1 MTHAW
6 HQSIDIHEKLAQ
18 QLIESQDH
26 LTVNTIH
33 LLDEGWD
40 NLVYLVNNSIIFR
53 FPRREFGVMCMENE
67 IMLLP
72 YIASQVEF
80 PISTPKWIG
89 HPTATYPYPFSG
101 YQMLAGQAVSD
112 SGSELIN
119 NSAFAVTLASWLR
132 ALHAIPIQE
141 QHIGM
146 FKGDQGWRYDVNH
159 RISRCREM
167 LTKYESYFL
176 DLGFSKT
183 ILLDIID
190 VLPKLTF
197 TGDRTSYLHGDLY
210 SRHVLM
216 NAETQ
221 IPTGLIDWGDTHI
234 GHPGIDLAVGMIF
247 SKETFQQFL
256 KAYGPVDSSTFHL
269 LLLHAFCHHMSFLP
283 YTCERDKPQLRRW
296 ASIVLARVMDEIWM
310 LF

>member
-6 HQSIDIHEKLAQ
+6 HQSINIHEKLARK
-18 QLIESQDH
+18 LIESQQH
-26 LTVNTIH
+26 LAVNTIG

-40 NLVYLVNNSIIFR
+40 NLVYLVNESIIFR

-72 YIASQVEF
+72 FIATQVDF
-80 PISTPKWIG
+80 PLSTPKWIG
-89 HPTATYPYPFSG
+89 HPIASYPYPFAG

-112 SGSELIN
+112 NGSELMN
-119 NSAFAVTLASWLR
+119 HSGFAVTLASWLR

-141 QHIGM
+141 QHVGM
-146 FKGDQGWRYDVNH
+146 LKGDQGWRYDVPH

-167 LTKYESYFL
+167 LTKYERYFL
-176 DLGFSKT
+176 ELGFSKT
-183 ILLDIID
+183 VLLETIA
-190 VLPKLTF
+190 VLPRLIFKE
-197 TGDRTSYLHGDLY
+197 DRRSYLHGDLY

-216 NAETQ
+216 DSVSRM
-221 IPTGLIDWGDTHI
+221 PTGLIDWGDTHI

-247 SKETFQQFL
+247 SKETFQHFL

-283 YTCERDKPQLRRW
+283 YTCERDKVQLRHW
-296 ASIVLARVMDEIWM
+296 ASMVLTRVMDEIWM